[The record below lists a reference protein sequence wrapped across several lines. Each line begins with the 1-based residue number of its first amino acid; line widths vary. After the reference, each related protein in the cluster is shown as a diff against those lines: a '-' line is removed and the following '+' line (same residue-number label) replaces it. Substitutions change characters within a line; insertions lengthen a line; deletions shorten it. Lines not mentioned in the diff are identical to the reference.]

1 MKTLNR
7 IFVAGFILAVGVA
20 AAQPLRYVQ
29 RDRDYGCGDS
39 YGQYRGR
46 GGIGVVQRA
55 MSDLDRARSY
65 RFVDG
70 HERRHIES
78 ARHNLERFMVNWNRG
93 RFDKDRLDGAIEDL
107 NDLARADQ
115 VHPRERMMFARDRDA
130 LRDFRATGGGRVR
143 AWRF

>member
-7 IFVAGFILAVGVA
+7 IFVTGCILAIGA
-20 AAQPLRYVQ
+20 ATAQPLRYVQ
-29 RDRDYGCGDS
+29 RDRDYGYGDN
-39 YGQYRGR
+39 GRYRGR
-46 GGIGVVQRA
+46 AGIGVVQRA

-70 HERRHIES
+70 HERRHFES

-115 VHPRERMMFARDRDA
+115 VHPRERMMFARHRDA
-130 LRDFRATGGGRVR
+130 LRDFRESGGGRVR